1 MTSPAQP
8 PPPTRP
14 AAGAWFG
21 WSAGGLGGAS
31 LLVGRLGD
39 HLPLQTPYARN
50 LAAGMLQLLLAT
62 LAAGGLACWWAV
74 SGRAAR
80 WIPALSDRTA
90 RLLTAAAVIAYA
102 AGLTA
107 LSLVRHR
114 ALLTG
119 VWDLGYYAQ
128 LTWQLAQL
136 QVPRSSVWHDAPW
149 GNHATFIL
157 AVVAPI
163 LRLVPH
169 PATLLAVQSLVL
181 ALGAVPAYILGRRLW
196 GTPLSGC
203 VVAAA
208 YVLYPPLQF
217 ANLFDFHADAFATP
231 LLLAAFAALFAGRV
245 GWAVAWAA
253 LLILV
258 KEDIALVAACFGV
271 YVAVAHRRPVGL
283 ALAGVA
289 AVAFGVLVWIVIP
302 GWIQTPYF
310 ALFNRWLHL
319 GRTPVELVL
328 APMLQPAAFFGTLLQ
343 PERLGYLAMLVAPLA
358 CLPLL
363 APDVLVVGILP
374 LASNL
379 LSSAEGQ
386 YTIRAH
392 YTAALTAVLI
402 AATAVGGRRAAAWL
416 GRANAPQ
423 RCVLAGLV
431 ATTLVASLAFSPMP
445 WSRDTFA
452 RKQFWTA
459 EPREGLSRLAAV
471 VPPEASVSAAN
482 HLGAHF
488 ALRKTLRL
496 FPDGWETADVVLV
509 DVGGRDY
516 VGAAPNSDAFRPLLR
531 ALVETRTLL
540 AADDGLA
547 AFGRGAPSP
556 DAVARLIGL
565 RAGPAPGPGAE
576 GSPSLAAAR
585 VEQDLLAPRETLRV
599 RYAWMAGTEGTGIPC
614 VAETL
619 APAAGPPV
627 VRRARPMFHGLL
639 AGRPWPAGT
648 LGYELVGVVVPDTA
662 PPGLYAWSVTTWN
675 DRDDASCG
683 RPAADATPQ
692 AVAQVRIR
700 PW

>member
-1 MTSPAQP
+1 MTSLAQP
-8 PPPTRP
+8 RLPVPQH
-14 AAGAWFG
+14 ASAWFG
-21 WSAGGLGGAS
+21 WSALGLGAAS

-39 HLPLQTPYARN
+39 YLPFQTPYARH

-62 LAAGGLACWWAV
+62 LAAACVAFWGAG

-80 WIPALSDRTA
+80 WIPTLSERAA
-90 RLLTAAAVIAYA
+90 RLFTAAGVILYA
-102 AGLTA
+102 CGLTA

-128 LTWQLAQL
+128 LAWQLAQF
-136 QVPRSSVWHDAPW
+136 QIPRSSVWHDAPW

-157 AVVAPI
+157 AVVAPV

-169 PATLLAVQSLVL
+169 PATLLVVQSVVL
-181 ALGAVPAYILGRRLW
+181 ALGAVPAYNLGRRLW
-196 GTPLSGC
+196 STPLAGLAT
-203 VVAAA
+203 AAA
-208 YVLYPPLQF
+208 YLLYPPLQF

-231 LLLAAFAALFAGRV
+231 LLLAAFAALFADRV

-253 LLILV
+253 LLVLV
-258 KEDIALVAACFGV
+258 KEDMALVAACFGL
-271 YVAVAHRRPVGL
+271 YVAAAHRRPVGL
-283 ALAGVA
+283 ALAGGCVA
-289 AVAFGVLVWIVIP
+289 VFGFLVWVVIP

-310 ALFNRWLHL
+310 TLFNRWHHL

-328 APMLQPAAFFGTLLQ
+328 SPVLQPAAFFGTLLQ

-363 APDVLVVGILP
+363 APDVLAVGIFP
-374 LASNL
+374 LVSNL

-416 GRANAPQ
+416 GRADGADNRIP
-423 RCVLAGLV
+423 AGLV
-431 ATTLVASLAFSPMP
+431 AAALVASLSFSPMP
-445 WSRDTFA
+445 WSRDAFA

-459 EPREGLSRLAAV
+459 EPRDGLSRIAAV
-471 VPPEASVSAAN
+471 VPREASVSAAN

-496 FPDGWETADVVLV
+496 FPDGWETADIVLV
-509 DVGGRDY
+509 DIAGRDY
-516 VGAAPNSDAFRPLLR
+516 VGAMPDSDAFRPLLR
-531 ALVETRTLL
+531 TLVETRRLL
-540 AADDGLA
+540 AVDDGLV

-565 RAGPAPGPGAE
+565 QAGPAPAAAGG
-576 GSPSLAAAR
+576 PSLIAAR
-585 VEQDLLAPRETLRV
+585 VESDALAPRETLRI
-599 RYAWMAGTEGTGIPC
+599 RYAWAAGTEGAGMPC

-619 APAAGPPV
+619 APADGPPV
-627 VRRARPMFHGLL
+627 VQRTRPMFHGLV
-639 AGRPWPAGT
+639 AGRRWPAGT
-648 LGYELVGVVVPDTA
+648 LGYEAVGVVVPDTA
-662 PPGLYAWSVTTWN
+662 PPGLYTWSATAWQ

-683 RPAADATPQ
+683 RPGPDATPL

>member
-1 MTSPAQP
+1 MTSPVRSRP
-8 PPPTRP
+8 PLLPTM
-14 AAGAWFG
+14 GTWFG
-21 WSAGGLGGAS
+21 WAAVGLGGAS
-31 LLVGRLGD
+31 MLVGRLGD
-39 HLPLQTPYARN
+39 SLPLQTPYARH

-62 LAAGGLACWWAV
+62 LAAGCLACWWAG
-74 SGRAAR
+74 SDRAGR
-80 WIPALSDRTA
+80 WIPAFTDRGA
-90 RLLTAAAVIAYA
+90 RLLTGAAVIAYA
-102 AGLTA
+102 AGLTV

-128 LTWQLAQL
+128 LTWQLAQF

-157 AVVAPI
+157 AIVAPV
-163 LRLVPH
+163 LRLAPH

-181 ALGAVPAYILGRRLW
+181 ALGAVPAYLLGRRLW
-196 GTPLSGC
+196 GTPLSGF
-203 VVAAA
+203 VVAGA
-208 YVLYPPLQF
+208 YLLYPPLQF

-245 GWAVAWAA
+245 GWAVVWAA
-253 LLILV
+253 LLVPV
-258 KEDIALVAACFGV
+258 KEDLALVAACFGL

-283 ALAGVA
+283 ALAVA
-289 AVAFGVLVWIVIP
+289 AAAAFGLLVWIVIP

-319 GRTPVELVL
+319 GRTPVELALSPV
-328 APMLQPAAFFGTLLQ
+328 LQPAAFFGTLLQ

-363 APDVLVVGILP
+363 APDVLAVGVFP

-416 GRANAPQ
+416 GRVDVSQ
-423 RCVLAGLV
+423 RCVLAGLA
-431 ATTLVASLAFSPMP
+431 ATTLVASLSFSPMP
-445 WSRDTFA
+445 WSQDAFA

-459 EPREGLSRLAAV
+459 EPRDGLSRLAAV

-488 ALRKTLRL
+488 ALRRTLRL
-496 FPDGWETADVVLV
+496 FPDGWETADIVLV
-509 DVGGRDY
+509 DIAGRDY
-516 VGAAPNSDAFRPLLR
+516 VGAAPRSDAFRPLLNT
-531 ALVETRTLL
+531 LVETRRLL
-540 AADDGLA
+540 AVDDGLA
-547 AFGRGAPSP
+547 AFDRGAPSSES
-556 DAVARLIGL
+556 VARIIGL
-565 RAGPAPGPGAE
+565 RAASATAARDA
-576 GSPSLAAAR
+576 GSPTLAAAR
-585 VEQDLLAPRETLRV
+585 VGPDVLAPRETLRV
-599 RYAWMAGTEGTGIPC
+599 RYTWLSGADGPGTPC
-614 VAETL
+614 VEEIL
-619 APAAGPPV
+619 ATAGGPPV
-627 VRRARPMFHGLL
+627 VRRTRPMFHGLL

-648 LGYELVGVVVPDTA
+648 LGDEAVGVVVPDTA
-662 PPGLYAWSVTTWN
+662 PPGLYTWSATAWN
-675 DRDDASCG
+675 DRNGTACE
-683 RPAADATPQ
+683 RPAADATPR

>member
-1 MTSPAQP
+1 
-8 PPPTRP
+8 
-14 AAGAWFG
+14 
-21 WSAGGLGGAS
+21 
-31 LLVGRLGD
+31 
-39 HLPLQTPYARN
+39 
-50 LAAGMLQLLLAT
+50 
-62 LAAGGLACWWAV
+62 
-74 SGRAAR
+74 
-80 WIPALSDRTA
+80 
-90 RLLTAAAVIAYA
+90 
-102 AGLTA
+102 
-107 LSLVRHR
+107 
-114 ALLTG
+114 
-119 VWDLGYYAQ
+119 
-128 LTWQLAQL
+128 
-136 QVPRSSVWHDAPW
+136 
-149 GNHATFIL
+149 
-157 AVVAPI
+157 VAPV
-163 LRLVPH
+163 LRLVPD
-169 PATLLAVQSLVL
+169 PAALLVVQSLVL
-181 ALGAVPAYILGRRLW
+181 ALGAIPAYLLGRRLW
-196 GTPLSGC
+196 DTPPAGFVL
-203 VVAAA
+203 AAA
-208 YVLYPPLQF
+208 YLLYPPLQF
-217 ANLFDFHADAFATP
+217 ANLFDFHADAFGTP

-253 LLILV
+253 LLVLV

-271 YVAVAHRRPVGL
+271 YVAAVHRRPVGL
-283 ALAGVA
+283 ALAGA
-289 AVAFGVLVWIVIP
+289 AAAAFGLLVWVVIP

-310 ALFNRWLHL
+310 ALFNRWPHL
-319 GRTPVELVL
+319 GRTPVELAL
-328 APMLQPAAFFGTLLQ
+328 SPLLQPAAFFGTLFQ

-363 APDVLVVGILP
+363 APDVLVVGIFP

-416 GRANAPQ
+416 GRVDVSQ
-423 RCVLAGLV
+423 RCVLAGLA

-445 WSRDTFA
+445 WSRDAFA

-459 EPREGLSRLAAV
+459 EPRDSLSRLAAV

-509 DVGGRDY
+509 DVTGRDY
-516 VGAAPNSDAFRPLLR
+516 VGAAPNSEAFRPLLR

-540 AADDGLA
+540 AVEDGLA

-576 GSPSLAAAR
+576 DSPSLAAAR
-585 VEQDLLAPRETLRV
+585 VEQDVLAPRETLRV

-614 VAETL
+614 VTETL
-619 APAAGPPV
+619 APTAGPPV

-648 LGYELVGVVVPDTA
+648 LGYEIVGVVVPDTA
-662 PPGLYAWSVTTWN
+662 PPGLYAWSVTAWN
-675 DRDDASCG
+675 DRNGTSCE
-683 RPAADATPQ
+683 RPAVDATPQ

>member
-1 MTSPAQP
+1 MTAVAPPRSP
-8 PPPTRP
+8 RP
-14 AAGAWFG
+14 SAAGTWFAWC
-21 WSAGGLGGAS
+21 AVGLGGAS
-31 LLVGRLGD
+31 LLIGGLGD
-39 HLPLQTPYARN
+39 WLPLRTPYARH

-62 LAAGGLACWWAV
+62 LAAACLALWWA
-74 SGRAAR
+74 GTARAGR
-80 WIPALSDRTA
+80 WIPAVTDRGA
-90 RLLTAAAVIAYA
+90 RLLTAAAVMAYA

-128 LTWQLAQL
+128 LAWQLAHL

-157 AVVAPI
+157 AVVAPV

-169 PATLLAVQSLVL
+169 PATLLVVQSVVL
-181 ALGAVPAYILGRRLW
+181 ALGAVPAYILGRRLG
-196 GTPLSGC
+196 GTPRAGLAT
-203 VVAAA
+203 AAA
-208 YVLYPPLQF
+208 YLLYPPLQF

-245 GWAVAWAA
+245 GWAVGWAA
-253 LLILV
+253 LLVLV
-258 KEDIALVAACFGV
+258 KEDMALVAACFGL
-271 YVAVAHRRPVGL
+271 YVTAAHRRPVGL
-283 ALAGVA
+283 ALTGGATA
-289 AVAFGVLVWIVIP
+289 AFGLLVWIVIP
-302 GWIQTPYF
+302 GWIQTPYL
-310 ALFNRWLHL
+310 ALFNRWHHL

-328 APMLQPAAFFGTLLQ
+328 SPVLQPAAFFGTLLQ
-343 PERLGYLAMLVAPLA
+343 PERLGYLALLVAPLA

-363 APDVLVVGILP
+363 APDVLAVGIFP

-416 GRANAPQ
+416 GRADGADN
-423 RCVLAGLV
+423 RITAGLV
-431 ATTLVASLAFSPMP
+431 AAALAASLSFSPMP
-445 WSRDTFA
+445 WSRDAFA
-452 RKQFWTA
+452 RKQFRTA
-459 EPREGLSRLAAV
+459 APRDGLSRIAAAV
-471 VPPEASVSAAN
+471 PRDASVSAAN

-496 FPDGWETADVVLV
+496 FPDGWETADIVLV
-509 DVGGRDY
+509 DVAGRDY
-516 VGAAPNSDAFRPLLR
+516 VGAMPDSDAFRPLLR
-531 ALVETRTLL
+531 TLVETRRLL
-540 AADDGLA
+540 AVDDGLA

-565 RAGPAPGPGAE
+565 QAGPAPAAAGG
-576 GSPSLAAAR
+576 PSLIAAR
-585 VEQDLLAPRETLRV
+585 VESDALAPRETLRI
-599 RYAWMAGTEGTGIPC
+599 RYAWAAGTEGPGVPC

-619 APAAGPPV
+619 APAAGPPIV
-627 VRRARPMFHGLL
+627 QRTRPMFHGLL
-639 AGRPWPAGT
+639 AGRRWPAGT
-648 LGYELVGVVVPDTA
+648 LGYEAVGVVVPDTA
-662 PPGLYAWSVTTWN
+662 PPGLYTWSATAWR

-683 RPAADATPQ
+683 RPGSDATPL
-692 AVAQVRIR
+692 AVAQLRIR